1 MYDKIELG
9 YKFNELEPYID
20 AKTVEIHYGKHLQ
33 TYVNN
38 LNNLL
43 KGYEDIFD
51 GKSLEELLKNVSDLP
66 EEIRQGVINQGGGVY
81 NHNLYFSILSPKASL
96 VPEGNLLEKINQTFG
111 NVDNLKDELSK
122 KAIAQFGSGYA
133 SLLMDR
139 NKNLFIKS
147 TSNQDTNLQDGL
159 VPILTIDVWEHAY
172 YLKYQNL
179 RADYVNNIWNII
191 DWKKFQIFTIHNIK
205 RGYLNSKY

>member
-191 DWKKFQIFTIHNIK
+191 DWKKVSNI
-205 RGYLNSKY
+205 YNS